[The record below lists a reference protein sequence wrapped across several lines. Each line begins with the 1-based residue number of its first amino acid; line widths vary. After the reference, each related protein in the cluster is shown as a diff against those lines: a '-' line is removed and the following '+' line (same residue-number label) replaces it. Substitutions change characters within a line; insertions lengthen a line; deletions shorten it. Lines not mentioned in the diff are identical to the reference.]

1 MKKYR
6 LNSGIVVFRNDGK
19 VLLCER
25 VENYPR
31 NQQFPQ
37 GGIDAGETPLAAAV
51 RELREETS
59 VVSVKPVAALPE
71 AIRYDFPPEVKK
83 KNQARGIYDDGQEQ
97 FWHLFWFCGTDD
109 EINLQTAE
117 PEFKSYSWTDIERTP
132 DLVVDFKREV
142 YEKVVTAFAPLI
154 RDYIS
159 RL

>member
-1 MKKYR
+1 MKTYR
-6 LNSGIVVFRNDGK
+6 LNSGIVVFRRDGK

-31 NQQFPQ
+31 NLQFPQ
-37 GGIDAGETPLAAAV
+37 GGIDEGETPLLAAL

-83 KNQARGIYDDGQEQ
+83 KNQVRGIFNDGQEQ
-97 FWHLFWFCGTDD
+97 FWHLFWFYGEDS

-117 PEFKSYSWTDIERTP
+117 PEFKSYCWTDIRLTP
-132 DLVVDFKREV
+132 DLVVDFKHDV
-142 YEKVVTAFAPLI
+142 YAKVAAAFAPI
-154 RDYIS
+154 ISSYIS
-159 RL
+159 KL